1 MYLAA
6 RVTKNINFSQFQ
18 TLPSIVEIVALLVP
32 TYPFLFAVYKPL
44 VQYIDTVQVHR
55 TTNRSF

>member
-32 TYPFLFAVYKPL
+32 TCTPSCLQSTSRWYSIEIQYKYTEL
-44 VQYIDTVQVHR
+44 QI
-55 TTNRSF
+55 